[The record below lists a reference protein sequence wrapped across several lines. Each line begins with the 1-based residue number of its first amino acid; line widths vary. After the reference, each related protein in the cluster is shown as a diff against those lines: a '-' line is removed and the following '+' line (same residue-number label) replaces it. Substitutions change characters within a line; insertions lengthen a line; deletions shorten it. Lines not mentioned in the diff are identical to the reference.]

1 MPSLRAWEQGSGEPT
16 YRQVVQGPLGHSA
29 REGLHPDVTDLIV
42 EKGELLELW
51 ERPLPIWA
59 WSDCLSKGRHASI
72 ANGVTFEGKRLKG
85 CQRPLGHSA
94 REGLHLSL
102 IHI

>member
-42 EKGELLELW
+42 VQVELLELW
-51 ERPLPIWA
+51 ERPVLHRLGKSGEA
-59 WSDCLSKGRHASI
+59 CVANVVAAERKCLHMAHQTNVQSQESAHAKSQ
-72 ANGVTFEGKRLKG
+72 GMGTR
-85 CQRPLGHSA
+85 Q
-94 REGLHLSL
+94 
-102 IHI
+102 